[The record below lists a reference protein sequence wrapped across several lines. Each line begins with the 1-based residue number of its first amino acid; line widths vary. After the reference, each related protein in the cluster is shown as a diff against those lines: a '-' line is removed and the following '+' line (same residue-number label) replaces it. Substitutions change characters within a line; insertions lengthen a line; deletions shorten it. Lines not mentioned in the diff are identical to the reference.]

1 MNKERGMTL
10 TEVMISVG
18 ILMLISGIAAFL
30 YLRGF
35 RLWKQSST
43 QTEIQ
48 QQARIALDNMV
59 RNLQEAQAYTL
70 NITYYTGQTPILPYT
85 KLTFTNV
92 NNYDYEFYQ
101 YKDELHQ
108 RIDKRDGLGWREY
121 QLTKNIQNV
130 YFYYPDTSRKD
141 LIAVSITVEKEI
153 YETKKKTM
161 QLIGKA
167 VQIRNP

>member
-1 MNKERGMTL
+1 MYKQKGVTL
-10 TEVMISVG
+10 TEVMIAVG
-18 ILMLISGIAAFL
+18 ILMLISGIAGLL

-35 RLWKQSST
+35 KLWKQTSV

-48 QQARIALDNMV
+48 QQARISLDNMV
-59 RNLQEAQAYTL
+59 RNLQEAQASTL
-70 NITYYTGQTPILPYT
+70 NITYYTGQSPNLPYT

-108 RIDKRDGLGWREY
+108 RVDKKDGLSWRKY

-167 VQIRNP
+167 VEIRNP